1 MIRSARIEGLF
12 DKKESIV
19 LKVEGALFILTG
31 DNGSGK
37 TTILNK
43 IFNALNGNYEWFLNK
58 GFKQMEI
65 VFDEN
70 NKKLKKLILSK
81 TPKGIDILFLLE
93 IKTYQIHVEKV
104 NTPSIEYPYR
114 FSYLCKKPYEEEE
127 NNFFGTTCMKN

>member
-37 TTILNK
+37 TTILNM

-58 GFKQMEI
+58 SFKEMEI

-70 NKKLKKLILSK
+70 KKKLKKLILSK

-104 NTPSIEYPYR
+104 NTPSIEYPGDNKNSY
-114 FSYLCKKPYEEEE
+114 FSKA
-127 NNFFGTTCMKN
+127 N